1 VAKLR
6 GNAIVGQS
14 GGPTAVINQS
24 LVGVIETAHNAPEIE
39 HLFGARHGVKGI
51 LGEDFVDL
59 LNESKETLEAV
70 AATPSS
76 ALGSV
81 RKKPTKDECFQ
92 MFEVMK
98 KHNVRYFF
106 YIGGNDSAET
116 AYIVNQMAEQANY
129 ELRCFHVPKTV
140 DNDLRI
146 TDHCPGY
153 GSAAK
158 FVASAFIGDNLDNRS
173 LPGIKVNIIM
183 GRHAGFLTA
192 AAALAKT
199 RDDDGPHLIYLPER
213 PITRQQFRDEVAEV
227 YNRLGRCI
235 IAVSEGIVD
244 ANAAGHK
251 TFTEVIMEE
260 AAEIERDT
268 HGNVQL
274 SGSGALGDW
283 LANYLKSELGSKLRV
298 RADTFGYLQRSF
310 PGVISEIDAAE
321 ARNCGRKAVE
331 FATQGD
337 VDGSVSMIRTAHD
350 GVYGIDYVCTE
361 LKEVAKET
369 KSLPD
374 NYINATGNFV
384 TSDFIEYAR
393 PLVGTL
399 PTVGYFEG
407 MMASKS
413 K

>member
-24 LVGVIETAHNAPEIE
+24 LVGVIETAHGMPEIE
-39 HLFGARHGVKGI
+39 RLLGARHGVKGI
-51 LGEDFVDL
+51 LGENFVDL
-59 LNESKETLEAV
+59 FSETKETLDAV

-81 RKKPTKDECFQ
+81 RKKPTRDECLQ

-116 AYIVNQMAEQANY
+116 AYIVNQMANEANY

-140 DNDLRI
+140 DNDLRV

-173 LPGIKVNIIM
+173 LPGIKINVIM

-192 AAALAKT
+192 AAALA
-199 RDDDGPHLIYLPER
+199 RDRADDGPHLIYLPER
-213 PITRQQFRDEVAEV
+213 PLTREQFVSDVDQV
-227 YNRLGRCI
+227 YSRYGRCLV
-235 IAVSEGIVD
+235 AASEGIMD
-244 ANAAGHK
+244 ANSEHK
-251 TFTEVIMEE
+251 TFTEIIMEE

-283 LANYLKSELGSKLRV
+283 LVNLLKSELGRDLRV

-310 PGVISEIDAAE
+310 PGVVSEVDAIE
-321 ARNCGRKAVE
+321 ARLCGRKAVE
-331 FATQGD
+331 LATQAD
-337 VDGSVSMIRTAHD
+337 RDGSVSMLRHAHD
-350 GVYGIDYVCTE
+350 GVYGVEYVCTE

-369 KSLPD
+369 KCLPD
-374 NYINATGNFV
+374 NFIAATGNYI
-384 TSDFIEYAR
+384 TPDFIEYAR

-399 PTVGYFEG
+399 PTAGYFEG
-407 MMASKS
+407 MR
-413 K
+413 